1 MKYIW
6 WTLIIAWSI
15 PETIYMIATK
25 EISSISEFLFNK
37 LNL

>member
-15 PETIYMIATK
+15 PESIYMISTK
-25 EISSISEFLFNK
+25 EMSSVSEFLFK
-37 LNL
+37 KVNL